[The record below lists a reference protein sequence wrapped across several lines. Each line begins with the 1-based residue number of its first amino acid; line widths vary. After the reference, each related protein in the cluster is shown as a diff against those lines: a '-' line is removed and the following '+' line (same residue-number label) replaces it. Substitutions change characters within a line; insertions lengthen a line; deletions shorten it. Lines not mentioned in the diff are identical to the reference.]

1 VKKAIFIG
9 VALTLLGLACGEDTV
24 TVNEDYRLLPTSPAN
39 VLKNVEVAFN
49 QPDINLLKG
58 MLSEDFVFYFDPDD
72 VGQNPPGVP
81 NYEIPE
87 WWTYTTFWQ
96 VVRRMF
102 NNAYS
107 VSLTILTA
115 SVGEP
120 DPSEETYKAENISIK
135 FLVMVDEENGFIADS
150 GYCDFQFERYDGE
163 EGQQFWRVTKWWDRT
178 ACSYDGYPGTESA
191 SFGKV
196 LALYR

>member
-1 VKKAIFIG
+1 MKKIILL
-9 VALTLLGLACGEDTV
+9 VIALTLLALACNEDTV

-39 VLKNVEVAFN
+39 VLKNVERAFN
-49 QPDINLLKG
+49 RRDINLLKG
-58 MLSEDFVFYFDPDD
+58 MLSENFVFYFDPDD

-96 VVRRMF
+96 AVSRMYT
-102 NNAYS
+102 NAYS
-107 VSLTILTA
+107 ISLTIPTA
-115 SVGEP
+115 GFGEP
-120 DPSEETYKAENISIK
+120 APSEETYKAENISIK
-135 FLVMVDEENGFIADS
+135 FLVMVDEENGYLADH
-150 GYCDFQFERYDGE
+150 GYCDFEFERYDGE
-163 EGQQFWRVTKWWDRT
+163 EGRKFWRLTKWWDRT
-178 ACSYDGYPGTESA
+178 ATSSDANPGVSPA